1 MVAYRA
7 GPAARGRCLRP
18 SIGPMPSAPRAT
30 IVDPMTVVLAIA
42 VLLLVGVVL
51 YLLLGRQEE
60 PVAEPDLGPAI
71 QEATQNVASQMMSN
85 LLRANEEARK
95 VDVAN
100 AAAALDRRQGEIDK
114 SQLEIRQLAD
124 RIAKG
129 QEKIEHEVRRRGEVD
144 LQTRTL
150 LEQVGQTVGNLNS
163 ETAGLKKAL
172 RQPQTRGQWGEMQLR
187 RCIEIA
193 GMTEHVDFE
202 LQETLRTE
210 EGQLRPDARFMLPE
224 GRSFVADSK
233 VSFEAFLDAQEA
245 EDESTRQIHL
255 ARLAR
260 QAREHVRSLSTKD
273 YQGQF
278 KAGEVPDLVICFMPN
293 EPAMH
298 AALAADPELFEYA
311 LERNVLLV
319 GPTSLIGLLRTM
331 ELGWRQERMVA
342 EAAEIAEAAKTLH
355 GRFSR
360 FLGEFER
367 VGKGLTTAAGAY
379 DKAVGS
385 MEARL
390 LPSLRKV
397 EGMGV
402 APGKEIEPPEP
413 TQITVRQISAPEL
426 REASAPE
433 TGPAGERDA
442 A

>member
-1 MVAYRA
+1 MASA
-7 GPAARGRCLRP
+7 G
-18 SIGPMPSAPRAT
+18 RAT
-30 IVDPMTVVLAIA
+30 IDPMTIVLAIA
-42 VLLLVGVVL
+42 VLLLVGALLYVL
-51 YLLLGRQEE
+51 VGRPEE
-60 PVAEPDLGPAI
+60 PAVEPDLGPAI
-71 QEATQNVASQMMSN
+71 QEATAEVASQMMSN
-85 LLRANEEARK
+85 LLQANEEARK

-100 AAAALDRRQGEIDK
+100 AAAALDRRQGEID
-114 SQLEIRQLAD
+114 QRQTEMKALAD
-124 RIAKG
+124 RIARG
-129 QEKIEHEVRRRGEVD
+129 QEKIEAEVRKRGEVD

-202 LQETLRTE
+202 LQETLQTE
-210 EGQLRPDARFMLPE
+210 DGQLRPDARFLLPE

-233 VSFEAFLDAQEA
+233 VSFDAFLDAQEA
-245 EDESTRQIHL
+245 DDESTRLVHL

-273 YQGQF
+273 YQSQF
-278 KAGEVPDLVICFMPN
+278 KVGETPDLVICFMPN

-298 AALAADPELFEYA
+298 AALAADPDLFEYA

-342 EAAEIAEAAKTLH
+342 EAGEIAAAAGTLH
-355 GRFSR
+355 ARFSR

-390 LPSLRKV
+390 LPQLRKV

-413 TQITVRQISAPEL
+413 TQITVRQIAAPEL
-426 REASAPE
+426 R
-433 TGPAGERDA
+433 GQDRDA